1 MAIEI
6 SGSTGSHTNI
16 IGESQKQQLQTAQQN
31 GVAPAAA
38 VASSNS
44 ADTVKLTGT
53 ASQLRGL
60 EQQLA
65 AQPVVDTQ
73 RVSAIRHEINSGQ
86 FMVNPERVADKM
98 IQIENLISSK
108 LG

>member
-6 SGSTGSHTNI
+6 SGSTGAHHT
-16 IGESQKQQLQTAQQN
+16 IGESQKQQQVQPQQN
-31 GVAPAAA
+31 TVAPTAPAASN
-38 VASSNS
+38 ASNVDSVN
-44 ADTVKLTGT
+44 LTGT
-53 ASQLRGL
+53 ASQLRAL

-65 AQPVVDTQ
+65 SQPVVNTQ

-86 FMVNPERVADKM
+86 FTVNPERIADKM
-98 IQIENLISSK
+98 IQIESMISNR

>member
-6 SGSTGSHTNI
+6 SGSAGSHTNI

-31 GVAPAAA
+31 TVTPSTAAA
-38 VASSNS
+38 AANT

-86 FMVNPERVADKM
+86 FIVNPERVADKM
-98 IQIENLISSK
+98 IQIENMISNK

>member
-6 SGSTGSHTNI
+6 SGSAGSHTNI
-16 IGESQKQQLQTAQQN
+16 IGESQKQQVQTTQQN
-31 GVAPAAA
+31 AVTPAASV
-38 VASSNS
+38 VAAQSS
-44 ADTVKLTGT
+44 DTVRLTGT

-86 FMVNPERVADKM
+86 FIVNPERVADKM

>member
-6 SGSTGSHTNI
+6 SGSTGAPTHSV
-16 IGESQKQQLQTAQQN
+16 GESQKQQQIKPQQQN
-31 GVAPAAA
+31 TVAPASP
-38 VASSNS
+38 VATTG
-44 ADTVKLTGT
+44 ADSVNLTGT
-53 ASQLRGL
+53 ASHLRAL

-86 FMVNPERVADKM
+86 FTVNPERVADKM
-98 IQIENLISSK
+98 IQIESMIGNK

>member
-16 IGESQKQQLQTAQQN
+16 ISESQKQQVQTSQQN
-31 GVAPAAA
+31 AVTPTAATTSHA
-38 VASSNS
+38 

-65 AQPVVDTQ
+65 AQPIVDTQ

-86 FMVNPERVADKM
+86 FAVNPHRIADKM
-98 IQIENLISSK
+98 IQIESMIGNK

>member
-6 SGSTGSHTNI
+6 SGSGGGHTTV
-16 IGESQKQQLQTAQQN
+16 IGESQKQQQVTPQQQN
-31 GVAPAAA
+31 AVTPAAPA
-38 VASSNS
+38 SGS
-44 ADTVKLTGT
+44 ATDSVNLTGT
-53 ASQLRGL
+53 ASQLRTL

-65 AQPVVDTQ
+65 SQPVVDTQ

-86 FMVNPERVADKM
+86 FSVNPERIADKM
-98 IQIENLISSK
+98 IQIESMIGNK